1 MMSKALHAIWKW
13 FFGAAAALGG
23 GGRRGLA
30 AYVLNACALPFSWL
44 PALPG
49 FGTLVRR
56 DELLNIQDNFF
67 EGTLRFREM
76 EEAMR
81 RAAEPFVLDLGVN
94 VGVTVRWWFHLN
106 PRSRVVAVDMMRE
119 AHEFARQRLVA
130 VRADAAERVRWVE
143 CVVSDQAGTTEVA
156 FDDPLFGMNRADA
169 ATGGSSRRQLPS
181 AAVDTLLADEMPAEV
196 FLFKVDIE
204 GAGGR
209 ALAGAQLVLRRTRF
223 LVVEYHDPAE
233 VAAMT
238 RHALAA
244 GLDLVRAN
252 AKMLFFERPSAP

>member
-1 MMSKALHAIWKW
+1 MSKALHAIWKW

-23 GGRRGLA
+23 GGRRGLS
-30 AYVLNACALPFSWL
+30 AYLLNACSLPVAWL

-81 RAAEPFVLDLGVN
+81 GTAEPFVLDLGVN

-106 PRSRVVAVDMMRE
+106 PRAQVVAVDMMRE
-119 AHEFARQRLVA
+119 AHAFAQQRLAA
-130 VRADAAERVRWVE
+130 VRADAVARVRWVE
-143 CVVSDQAGTTEVA
+143 CVVSDEAGTTEVA

-169 ATGGSSRRQLPS
+169 SAAGGSRRLLAS
-181 AAVDTLLADEMPAEV
+181 ATVDSLLADQMPDEV
-196 FLFKVDIE
+196 FLCKVDIE

-209 ALAGAQLVLRRTRF
+209 ALAGASRVLARTRF
-223 LVVEYHDPAE
+223 LVVEYHDPDE
-233 VAAMT
+233 VASMT
-238 RHALAA
+238 RSAVAA

-252 AKMLFFERPSAP
+252 PKMLFFERRPAR